1 MGLLLL
7 LLSVTIAQIVFG
19 LIDGLPHLSNLV
31 ILPFRWLM
39 FVGVI
44 ALLTWVSGE

>member
-7 LLSVTIAQIVFG
+7 LLIVAAAQVVFG
-19 LIDGLPHLSNLV
+19 LIDGFPHLGGVVLIPLKWV
-31 ILPFRWLM
+31 LFL
-39 FVGVI
+39 GVI